1 METLLSI
8 PVASDEL
15 SRQPNPA
22 LGHLPGPRGSRL
34 GGNLADLLP
43 DPGPFLRQ
51 CRHVHGDCF
60 TVGLL
65 RNSRVVILLG
75 AEANKRVLLDRD
87 DNFSSRRGWDVVLD
101 YFGNN
106 ILVRDFADHRQHRRI
121 LTSMFKPGD
130 LAAQLEHMQPIIGA
144 AVRGCGGT
152 IDVYAMCKRLTLQ
165 IALETIAGIDT
176 SDRAMHG
183 YYRDLVA
190 VLDGV
195 MARHVPLPWS
205 RYRRGV
211 RARDRLRL
219 RLHAQVAARRA
230 AAAPDLFSRLA
241 AFTDAD
247 GRALSADDVVD
258 HMFGM
263 LFAAHDTTAT
273 TLALMLIRLADP
285 PDWQQAIREEARHIR
300 RDCVARHLP
309 YGALKRM
316 PVTDAVFRETLRL
329 HAPIQLIPRRSVR
342 EFEFAGQRLPANAP
356 ILLVPQGTHL
366 DPGHFRAPEEFR
378 PQRFLDGE
386 PEEPFGFVPFGR
398 GSHMCLRM
406 HFAAMEVKAVCF
418 ELLLRH
424 ELKPTGTDLRL
435 EYLPIVRPRRPLKVR
450 VQPIDAGCMASKT
463 GIL

>member
-1 METLLSI
+1 METVPSI

-15 SRQPNPA
+15 PRLPSSA

-34 GGNLADLLP
+34 GGNLSDLLP

-51 CRHVHGDCF
+51 CRRVHGDCF

-65 RNSRVVILLG
+65 RNSRVVILMG
-75 AEANKRVLLDRD
+75 AQANKLVLLDSD

-106 ILVRDFADHRQHRRI
+106 VLVRDFADHRQHRRI
-121 LTSMFKPGD
+121 LASMFKPAD
-130 LAAQLEHMQPIIGA
+130 LAAQLKHMQPIIGA
-144 AVRGCGGT
+144 AVRGCRGT
-152 IDVYAMCKRLTLQ
+152 IDAYTMCKRLTLK

-176 SDRAMHG
+176 SDRAMQG
-183 YYRDLVA
+183 YYQDLVA

-205 RYRRGV
+205 RYKRGV

-219 RLHAQVAARRA
+219 RLHGQVEARRA
-230 AAAPDLFSRLA
+230 AIVPDLFSRLA

-247 GRALSADDVVD
+247 GRALSAEDVVD

-273 TLALMLIRLADP
+273 TLALMLIRLADH

-300 RDCVARHLP
+300 RDCNARQLP
-309 YGALKRM
+309 YDALKRM
-316 PVTDAVFRETLRL
+316 PVADAVFRETLRL
-329 HAPIQLIPRRSVR
+329 HAPIQLIPRRSVG
-342 EFEFAGQRLPANAP
+342 EFEFAGQRIPANAP

-366 DPGHFRAPEEFR
+366 DPNHFPEPEDFR
-378 PQRFLDGE
+378 PQRFLNGE
-386 PEEPFGFVPFGR
+386 PEQPFGFVPFGR
-398 GSHMCLRM
+398 GSHMCLGM

-418 ELLLRH
+418 ELLLRY
-424 ELKPTGTDLRL
+424 ELIPAGTDMRL
-435 EYLPIVRPRRPLKVR
+435 EYLPIVRPRRPLKVG
-450 VQPIDAGCMASKT
+450 VQRIDRIGE
-463 GIL
+463 

>member
-1 METLLSI
+1 METLPSV

-15 SRQPNPA
+15 PRQPSPA
-22 LGHLPGPRGSRL
+22 LGHLPGPQGSWL
-34 GGNLADLLP
+34 GGNLSDLLP

-51 CRHVHGDCF
+51 CRQVHGDCF

-65 RNSRVVILLG
+65 RNSRAVILMG
-75 AEANKRVLLDRD
+75 AEANKLVLLDRD

-121 LTSMFKPGD
+121 LTSMFKPAD
-130 LAAQLEHMQPIIGA
+130 LAAQLQRMQPIIGA
-144 AVRGCGGT
+144 AARRCRGT
-152 IDVYAMCKRLTLQ
+152 IDAYAMCKRLTLQ

-176 SDRAMHG
+176 SDQAMQG

-195 MARHVPLPWS
+195 MARHVPFPWS

-211 RARDRLRL
+211 RARDRLRR
-219 RLHAQVAARRA
+219 RLHGQVEARRV
-230 AAAPDLFSRLA
+230 AAAPDLFSRLS

-247 GRALSADDVVD
+247 GRALSAEDVVD

-273 TLALMLIRLADP
+273 TLALMLMRLADH
-285 PDWQQAIREEARHIR
+285 PDWQQAIREEARLIR
-300 RDCVARHLP
+300 HDCDAQRLP
-309 YGALKRM
+309 YDALKQMR
-316 PVTDAVFRETLRL
+316 VTDAVFRETLRL

-342 EFEFAGQRLPANAP
+342 EFEFAGQRVPANAP

-366 DPGHFRAPEEFR
+366 DPGHFRAPEDFH
-378 PQRFLDGE
+378 PQRFLNGE
-386 PEEPFGFVPFGR
+386 PEEPFAFVPFGR
-398 GSHMCLRM
+398 GSHMCLGM

-418 ELLLRH
+418 ELLHRY
-424 ELKPTGTDLRL
+424 ELTPTGTDMRL
-435 EYLPIVRPRRPLKVR
+435 EYLPIVRPRRALEGR
-450 VQPIDAGCMASKT
+450 LQRIEGER
-463 GIL
+463 